1 LWYNKKQFT
10 KKECWK
16 MYKLVV
22 GIALAVLTY
31 GCNTMTSPQSTFE
44 RGEVVNHGIFD
55 DALVVAQVVSTN
67 VVHAYSV
74 SDAGFTYG
82 LRIAILPLSD
92 DYVNGQHIR
101 RGYYEY
107 LGPYT
112 YVTIK
117 DGKGN
122 DEQTNTIRLFREIVQ

>member
-1 LWYNKKQFT
+1 
-10 KKECWK
+10 

-67 VVHAYSV
+67 MVHAYSV

-101 RGYYEY
+101 RGFT
-107 LGPYT
+107 LMSQSKTAKATMSRLIPY
-112 YVTIK
+112 VFFA
-117 DGKGN
+117 
-122 DEQTNTIRLFREIVQ
+122 RLCSKEKWLCLCA

>member
-1 LWYNKKQFT
+1 MRRLI
-10 KKECWK
+10 
-16 MYKLVV
+16 VSA
-22 GIALAVLTY
+22 ALSILIC

-44 RGEVVNHGIFD
+44 RGEIVNHGIFD
-55 DALVVAQVVSTN
+55 DAIVVAQVVSTN

-74 SDAGFTYG
+74 SDAGFTYD

-122 DEQTNTIRLFREIVQ
+122 DEQTNTIRLFREIVK

>member
-1 LWYNKKQFT
+1 MEFSTMRLLLLRW
-10 KKECWK
+10 
-16 MYKLVV
+16 LVRMWCMP
-22 GIALAVLTY
+22 ILYLTQALH
-31 GCNTMTSPQSTFE
+31 M
-44 RGEVVNHGIFD
+44 
-55 DALVVAQVVSTN
+55 
-67 VVHAYSV
+67 AY
-74 SDAGFTYG
+74 AAR
-82 LRIAILPLSD
+82 LIAILPLSD

>member
-1 LWYNKKQFT
+1 MKS
-10 KKECWK
+10 
-16 MYKLVV
+16 YKLVV
-22 GIALAVLTY
+22 GIALAILIY
-31 GCNTMTSPQSTFE
+31 GCNTMTSPQSTFK

-55 DALVVAQVVSTN
+55 DEIVVAQVVSTN
-67 VVHAYSV
+67 EVHAYSV

-112 YVTIK
+112 YVIIK